1 MTGFVDGEGCFYVK
15 LIPHS
20 KIPRVSVNFSIYQN
34 VRDLD
39 LLYAIKTYLNCGI
52 IEVVSSRPNAAKY
65 AVYKFEDIINKIIPF
80 FDKYNLQGI
89 KRLDYNDF
97 RKVAIILSQS
107 KNNLDD
113 KSFNS
118 IKLIKEKMNKNRT
131 MRIL

>member
-15 LIPHS
+15 LIQHS
-20 KIPRVSVNFSIYQN
+20 KTPRVSVNFSIYQN

-52 IEVVSSRPNAAKY
+52 IEVVTSRPNAAKY
-65 AVYKFEDIINKIIPF
+65 VVYIFEDIINKIIPF
-80 FDKYNLQGI
+80 LDKYNLQGI

-118 IKLIKEKMNKNRT
+118 IKLIKAKMNKNRT